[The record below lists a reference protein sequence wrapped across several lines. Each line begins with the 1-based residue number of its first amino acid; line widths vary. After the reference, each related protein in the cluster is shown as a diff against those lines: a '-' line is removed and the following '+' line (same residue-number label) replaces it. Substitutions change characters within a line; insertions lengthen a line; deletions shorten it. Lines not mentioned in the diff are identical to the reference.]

1 MMKVFD
7 GKSAAEEY
15 MSTHTLNFSTPEM
28 TLKKFAVWLSE
39 IVENNGEGGTSN
51 YTLSTNKRQRKLR
64 VKPIR

>member
-7 GKSAAEEY
+7 GKLAVEEY

-39 IVENNGEGGTSN
+39 IVEYNGEGVPRIILYLQTR
-51 YTLSTNKRQRKLR
+51 NKEN
-64 VKPIR
+64 

>member
-15 MSTHTLNFSTPEM
+15 MSTHTLTFSTPEM

-39 IVENNGEGGTSN
+39 IVENNGEEVPRIILYLQTRDKEN
-51 YTLSTNKRQRKLR
+51 
-64 VKPIR
+64 